1 MLTPL
6 SRGTTG
12 QITLRGNFRMW
23 LMSNIEAV
31 LFVAAVALA
40 VMALG

>member
-1 MLTPL
+1 MLV
-6 SRGTTG
+6 G
-12 QITLRGNFRMW
+12 FRMW

-31 LFVAAVALA
+31 LFLAAVALT